1 MAQPEDKASA
11 GLIDGERMV
20 PPQVNGAGEAP
31 LGVLG
36 TPEPLLRLQR
46 TRGVWQIP
54 ELATQD
60 AGALLELWPPGS
72 FLVTGHNS
80 SQVLVLRTGASPG
93 EVCTYQ
99 IQKLPGGVSLEYS
112 NLCMPDLPHLLAFLS
127 ASRDVLPRTLLL
139 PPPTLR
145 PGDQQ
150 TGLPQTGGV
159 QLNISE
165 KVLSV
170 VNKLYLETHGGWGLE
185 QITAETPSGTAERH
199 SSAPRNPAPHRVS
212 WVEGPLSPEG
222 YHPGPTL
229 ASLVEEKEKEDED
242 EDEDSY
248 KDEEK
253 GPDDV
258 LTHHIQALA
267 RARSNYVGRQFQ
279 GLRAR
284 LTSNAGGPHR
294 PGDPATELLQDV
306 RHLLTDLQDHL
317 SKDPDV
323 RAVFGSR
330 GPGVPQKEEDL
341 GNKEDWEGIY
351 GQCPDP
357 LGFSFAISGHY
368 VCVSHPTSFSPSV
381 CTCVLF
387 HSRAFP
393 SLREH
398 LSHGRQPY
406 STPRLPL
413 AHVFPPMST
422 LVGVQQP
429 GRAGGGGGAGRG
441 GYGQVEREGGRG
453 SAWRPFAHRPQ
464 PLTGVALEAALC
476 RAVLE
481 PLKPALW
488 TRLRTLRAR
497 ELRRLRQRQTA
508 LRAGAGPEGQGPAP
522 ALRSRIHARLEH
534 LHAAC
539 APRRKVALLLEVCS
553 DVYAG
558 LAQGKD
564 QEPLGADAFLPA
576 LTEELIWSPHIGET
590 QLDVEFLMELLDPD
604 ELRGEAGYYLTTWFG
619 ALHHIAH
626 YQPDVGRAPQGL
638 SSEARASLRQWHSR
652 RTLHRQGRQDHGA
665 QVQLPF
671 EEPWARDT
679 VPRDGL

>member
-20 PPQVNGAGEAP
+20 PPQVNGAGETP

-165 KVLSV
+165 KVLPV

-185 QITAETPSGTAERH
+185 QITAETPPGTAESH

-357 LGFSFAISGHY
+357 LGFSFAISG
-368 VCVSHPTSFSPSV
+368 
-381 CTCVLF
+381 
-387 HSRAFP
+387 
-393 SLREH
+393 
-398 LSHGRQPY
+398 PY
-406 STPRLPL
+406 
-413 AHVFPPMST
+413 
-422 LVGVQQP
+422 
-429 GRAGGGGGAGRG
+429 
-441 GYGQVEREGGRG
+441 
-453 SAWRPFAHRPQ
+453 
-464 PLTGVALEAALC
+464 
-476 RAVLE
+476 
-481 PLKPALW
+481 
-488 TRLRTLRAR
+488 
-497 ELRRLRQRQTA
+497 
-508 LRAGAGPEGQGPAP
+508 GPAP

-558 LAQGKD
+558 LAQGED

-652 RTLHRQGRQDHGA
+652 RTLHRQDRQDRGA

>member
-159 QLNISE
+159 QLDISE

-242 EDEDSY
+242 EDKDSY

-284 LTSNAGGPHR
+284 LTSNAGGPHS

-306 RHLLTDLQDHL
+306 RHLLTDLQDQL

-341 GNKEDWEGIY
+341 
-351 GQCPDP
+351 
-357 LGFSFAISGHY
+357 
-368 VCVSHPTSFSPSV
+368 
-381 CTCVLF
+381 
-387 HSRAFP
+387 
-393 SLREH
+393 
-398 LSHGRQPY
+398 
-406 STPRLPL
+406 
-413 AHVFPPMST
+413 
-422 LVGVQQP
+422 
-429 GRAGGGGGAGRG
+429 
-441 GYGQVEREGGRG
+441 
-453 SAWRPFAHRPQ
+453 
-464 PLTGVALEAALC
+464 GVALEAALC

-508 LRAGAGPEGQGPAP
+508 LRAGAGPEGRGPAP

-652 RTLHRQGRQDHGA
+652 RTLHRQDRQDRGA

>member
-20 PPQVNGAGEAP
+20 PPQVNGAGETP

-150 TGLPQTGGV
+150 TGLAQTGGV

-165 KVLSV
+165 KVLPV

-185 QITAETPSGTAERH
+185 QITAETSPGTAERH

-330 GPGVPQKEEDL
+330 GPGVLQKEEDL
-341 GNKEDWEGIY
+341 G
-351 GQCPDP
+351 
-357 LGFSFAISGHY
+357 A
-368 VCVSHPTSFSPSV
+368 
-381 CTCVLF
+381 
-387 HSRAFP
+387 
-393 SLREH
+393 
-398 LSHGRQPY
+398 
-406 STPRLPL
+406 
-413 AHVFPPMST
+413 
-422 LVGVQQP
+422 
-429 GRAGGGGGAGRG
+429 
-441 GYGQVEREGGRG
+441 
-453 SAWRPFAHRPQ
+453 
-464 PLTGVALEAALC
+464 ALEAALC

-508 LRAGAGPEGQGPAP
+508 LREGAGPEGQGPAP

-558 LAQGKD
+558 LAQGED

-652 RTLHRQGRQDHGA
+652 RTLHRQDRQDRGA

>member
-1 MAQPEDKASA
+1 
-11 GLIDGERMV
+11 MV

-284 LTSNAGGPHR
+284 LTSNAGGPHS

-306 RHLLTDLQDHL
+306 RHLLTDLQDRL

-341 GNKEDWEGIY
+341 
-351 GQCPDP
+351 
-357 LGFSFAISGHY
+357 
-368 VCVSHPTSFSPSV
+368 
-381 CTCVLF
+381 
-387 HSRAFP
+387 
-393 SLREH
+393 
-398 LSHGRQPY
+398 
-406 STPRLPL
+406 
-413 AHVFPPMST
+413 
-422 LVGVQQP
+422 
-429 GRAGGGGGAGRG
+429 
-441 GYGQVEREGGRG
+441 
-453 SAWRPFAHRPQ
+453 
-464 PLTGVALEAALC
+464 GVALEAALC

-508 LRAGAGPEGQGPAP
+508 LREGAGPEGRGPAP

-652 RTLHRQGRQDHGA
+652 RTLHRQDRRDRGA

>member
-20 PPQVNGAGEAP
+20 PPQVNGAGETP

-150 TGLPQTGGV
+150 TEPGLAPGTSGTPRLCWLPGLAQTGGV

-165 KVLSV
+165 KVLPV

-185 QITAETPSGTAERH
+185 QITAETSPGTAERH

-330 GPGVPQKEEDL
+330 GPGVLQKEEDL
-341 GNKEDWEGIY
+341 G
-351 GQCPDP
+351 
-357 LGFSFAISGHY
+357 A
-368 VCVSHPTSFSPSV
+368 
-381 CTCVLF
+381 
-387 HSRAFP
+387 
-393 SLREH
+393 
-398 LSHGRQPY
+398 
-406 STPRLPL
+406 
-413 AHVFPPMST
+413 
-422 LVGVQQP
+422 
-429 GRAGGGGGAGRG
+429 
-441 GYGQVEREGGRG
+441 
-453 SAWRPFAHRPQ
+453 
-464 PLTGVALEAALC
+464 ALEAALC

-508 LRAGAGPEGQGPAP
+508 PPCGAASTRAWSTSTPPAPHAARWRCCWRCAVTFTRAWLRARTKVKKVYARLPGCAVAGELGRRGGRRQCARRGERVTRSSRGRLRGPGDPPRGVCRPSEVEGQP
-522 ALRSRIHARLEH
+522 ALVFWGSDRGVCTPAIHLGARS
-534 LHAAC
+534 
-539 APRRKVALLLEVCS
+539 APP
-553 DVYAG
+553 
-558 LAQGKD
+558 
-564 QEPLGADAFLPA
+564 EPLGADAFLPA

-652 RTLHRQGRQDHGA
+652 RTLHRQDRQDRGA